1 MMHAATRTA
10 ILACALALSAPGA
23 ASDIY
28 KCVQGEATS
37 YQSTPCLRSQVET
50 RLVAGVVAGAAP
62 ARAAEPL
69 LAARLSPAALEAP
82 RRAGPWRNRTVVL
95 GMSDDEVLNMPG
107 WGRPTRIVRTR
118 APREWREVW
127 TYGETATGQ
136 RELHF
141 ANARLRD
148 IVDLPGTQIARLT
161 LQ

>member
-1 MMHAATRTA
+1 MHAFSRTA
-10 ILACALALSAPGA
+10 ILTFTLALGTPGF

-28 KCVQGEATS
+28 KCVDGGATS
-37 YQSTPCLRSQVET
+37 YQATPCLRTQAET
-50 RLVAGVVAGAAP
+50 RLVAGVASG
-62 ARAAEPL
+62 RAAEPL
-69 LAARLSPAALEAP
+69 AAARQAPATYEAP
-82 RRAGPWRNRTVVL
+82 RRAGPWRNRTLVL

-118 APREWREVW
+118 VPREWREVW
-127 TYGETATGQ
+127 TYGETVAPQ

-148 IVDLPGTQIARLT
+148 IIDLPGTQIARLT